1 MAASLYVEGMENE
14 VAGYRF
20 KDARLLET
28 ALTHGS
34 YVHEHADEDVAD
46 FERLEFLGDAVVD
59 LVVGEEL
66 FRRSQ
71 TATEGELTAL
81 RARIVSGESLAAVAQ
96 RLGLPERA
104 RLGAGEEA
112 SGGRQRVGLA
122 SSLFESVVG
131 AIYVEAG
138 FEVAREVILRAM
150 HDELEAI
157 ETAPRKSAKS
167 VLQERA
173 QAEKH
178 PLPVYRVVEERGPEH
193 RRDFL
198 VEVEAAGRVAQ
209 GSGASKREAE
219 EAAASRLLEEL
230 EATPGGRRE
239 ERSWS

>member
-1 MAASLYVEGMENE
+1 LYVEDMENE

-28 ALTHGS
+28 AMTHGS
-34 YVHEHADEDVAD
+34 YVHEHPGEDATD

-66 FRRSQ
+66 FQRSPD
-71 TATEGELTAL
+71 ATEGELTAL
-81 RARIVSGESLAAVAQ
+81 RARVVSGESLGAVAR
-96 RLGLPERA
+96 RLGLAERA

-112 SGGRQRVGLA
+112 SGGRQRIGLA
-122 SSLFESVVG
+122 SSLFESVIG
-131 AIYVEAG
+131 AIYLEAG
-138 FEVAREVILRAM
+138 FETTRDVILRAM
-150 HDELEAI
+150 HDEIAAT

-173 QAEKH
+173 QAERY

-193 RRDFL
+193 RRDFV
-198 VEVEAAGRVAQ
+198 VEVEAAGKFAH

-219 EAAASRLLEEL
+219 EAAASELLKEV
-230 EATPGGRRE
+230 G
-239 ERSWS
+239 WS

>member
-1 MAASLYVEGMENE
+1 MENE

-34 YVHEHADEDVAD
+34 YVHEHPDEHALD

-66 FRRSQ
+66 FQRSR

-81 RARIVSGESLAAVAQ
+81 RARVVSGETLAAVAQ

-112 SGGRQRVGLA
+112 SGGRTRVGLA
-122 SSLFESVVG
+122 SSLFESVIG

-138 FEVAREVILRAM
+138 FETTRDVILRVM
-150 HDELEAI
+150 HDEI
-157 ETAPRKSAKS
+157 ESTDTAPRKSAKS

-193 RRDFL
+193 SRDF
-198 VEVEAAGRVAQ
+198 VVVVEAAGHVAA
-209 GSGASKREAE
+209 GEGRSKREAE
-219 EAAASRLLEEL
+219 EAAASKLLEEV
-230 EATPGGRRE
+230 G
-239 ERSWS
+239 WS

>member
-1 MAASLYVEGMENE
+1 MENE

-34 YVHEHADEDVAD
+34 YVHEHPDEDARD

-66 FRRSQ
+66 FQRSPD
-71 TATEGELTAL
+71 ATEGELTAL
-81 RARIVSGESLAAVAQ
+81 RARVVSGESLAAVAQ

-112 SGGRQRVGLA
+112 SGGRMRIGLA
-122 SSLFESVVG
+122 SSLLESVIG

-138 FEVAREVILRAM
+138 FEATRDVILRVMAEEIGAT
-150 HDELEAI
+150 D
-157 ETAPRKSAKS
+157 TAPRKSAKS

-173 QAEKH
+173 QAERH

-193 RRDFL
+193 SRDFV

-209 GSGASKREAE
+209 GEGRSKREAE
-219 EAAASRLLEEL
+219 EAAASKLLEEV
-230 EATPGGRRE
+230 G
-239 ERSWS
+239 WS